1 MSILLARDVLPSHR
15 IVMTSEL
22 VITFLVEI
30 ITLGI
35 EEVATWK
42 YVEVILVILSWSVFD
57 LLPSILLDSWILF

>member
-1 MSILLARDVLPSHR
+1 MSILLTGDVLPSHS

-57 LLPSILLDSWILF
+57 LLSSILLDSWILF

>member
-1 MSILLARDVLPSHR
+1 MSILLTGDVLPSHSV
-15 IVMTSEL
+15 VMTSEL

-57 LLPSILLDSWILF
+57 LLSSILLDSWILF

>member
-1 MSILLARDVLPSHR
+1 MSILLTGDVLPSHS

>member
-1 MSILLARDVLPSHR
+1 MSILLTGDVLPSHS
-15 IVMTSEL
+15 IVMASEL

-57 LLPSILLDSWILF
+57 LLSSILLDSWILF

>member
-1 MSILLARDVLPSHR
+1 MSILLAGDVLPSHS

-57 LLPSILLDSWILF
+57 LLSSILLDSWILF

>member
-1 MSILLARDVLPSHR
+1 MSILLARDVLPSHS

-57 LLPSILLDSWILF
+57 LLSSILLDSWILF

>member
-1 MSILLARDVLPSHR
+1 MSILLARDVLPSHS